1 MAYKR
6 NPEAIEASFQVLPNG
21 EVVTKTGCTIHVPYR
36 YLEHNLVFLEPT
48 FSIVGMCGVIVGNDY
63 SFMNVMAMISINPS
77 SYKNI
82 TIDDIDYIEFT
93 FPKGSTVIKTD
104 ELVKQDH
111 LPYLIY
117 REFYTTSI
125 LPWYCEYD
133 DLGQV
138 FATAA
143 KYAGANIGQQ
153 QEVMEMVASTIARDP
168 ENRTVYY
175 RQIVGKPGAK
185 VTYISIETVEAST
198 NTLSRVSGSYF
209 NDGLI
214 DAISH
219 QSKKV
224 DNIEKVLLS

>member
-6 NPEAIEASFQVLPNG
+6 NPEAIEASFQLLPNG

-82 TIDDIDYIEFT
+82 TIDDIDYIEFY

-117 REFYTTSI
+117 REFFTTSI
-125 LPWYCEYD
+125 LPWYCNYD

-138 FATAA
+138 YATAS

-153 QEVMEMVASTIARDP
+153 QEVMEMIASAVTRDSQ
-168 ENRTVYY
+168 NRSTYY
-175 RQIVGKPGAK
+175 RQVVGKPN
-185 VTYISIETVEAST
+185 VVPTYISIETVEAST
-198 NTLSRVSGSYF
+198 NTLSRISGSYF

-214 DAISH
+214 DAVSN
-219 QSKKV
+219 QTTKV
-224 DNIEKVLLS
+224 DNIEKVLLV